1 MSRPN
6 DPAFPIPRVDLSR
19 LNRRLDAVNEF
30 GADPSRPGVNR
41 PSFSPADISARRWLM
56 DEMAA
61 LGLGV
66 RMDAVGNVIGR
77 WETGTGPAV
86 MVGSHLDSVP
96 SGGRFD
102 GALGV
107 IAALECVEACM
118 DHGVEPAS
126 PVEIVATSEEEGRFG
141 GMLGAQAMAGTVD
154 RQWFDNA
161 VDENGVHLADAMKA
175 ADLNPA
181 DYASACRRPGEL
193 GAFLELHIE
202 QGPVL
207 EHASRII
214 GIVEGI
220 SGVFNWVVTFEGE
233 ANHAGTTPMDLRRD
247 SFRGLV
253 DFAHGIDRIVA
264 EAGTP
269 ATRLTIGKVDLSPNY
284 PHTVPGRTEFV
295 LIGRDLDLAV
305 MRTLADACRDRLRR
319 AADSHGLVMTITEAS
334 WLPPTRCHADIVAAF
349 SRQAERL
356 GLEAMVM
363 PSGAGHDTQ
372 VMASLTRAGMI
383 FVPSLGG
390 VSHAPE
396 EYTDWADIEAGANLL
411 LAAVLDVAGA
421 G

>member
-1 MSRPN
+1 MSRLKE
-6 DPAFPIPRVDLSR
+6 PAFPPPRIDLSR
-19 LNRRLDAVNEF
+19 LKRRLDVVNEF
-30 GADPSRPGVNR
+30 SADPSRPGVNR
-41 PSFSPADISARRWLM
+41 PSFSRADMAARRWLM
-56 DEMAA
+56 DEMTA
-61 LGLGV
+61 LGLEA
-66 RMDAVGNVIGR
+66 RMDTVGNVIGR
-77 WETGTGPAV
+77 WKTGTGPAV

-96 SGGRFD
+96 LGGRLD

-118 DHGVEPAS
+118 DHDVTPAS
-126 PVEIVATSEEEGRFG
+126 PIEVVATSEEEGRFG
-141 GMLGAQAMAGTVD
+141 GMLGAQAMAGQVD
-154 RQWFDNA
+154 RQWFDEA
-161 VDENGVHLADAMKA
+161 VDENGVRLADAMSA
-175 ADLNPA
+175 AGLDPA
-181 DYASACRRPGEL
+181 ACPAARRPPGEI

-207 EHASRII
+207 EHAGRTI

-220 SGVFNWVVTFEGE
+220 SGVFNWAVVFEGE

-247 SFRGLV
+247 SFRGLA
-253 DFAHGIDRIVA
+253 DFAHDIDDIIA

-295 LIGRDLDLAV
+295 LIGRDLDLEV
-305 MRTLADACRDRLRR
+305 MRTLADACRERLRR
-319 AADSHGLVMTITEAS
+319 VADTHGLGVTITEAS

-356 GLEAMVM
+356 GLDAMLM

-372 VMASLTRAGMI
+372 VMAGCTRAGMI

-396 EYTDWADIEAGANLL
+396 ECTDWADIEAGANLL
-411 LAAVLDVAGA
+411 LATVLDVAG
-421 G
+421 GD